1 MAGRLTIMLA
11 AGVAVMCATG
21 PTAMPSDSDLKV
33 VRLDPAA
40 APPGGSTVV
49 HAFVAN
55 AGPERTASPFTVVVR
70 LPSGFTAEGPYFPED
85 CRAEA
90 RGRLVR
96 CTFGAGLAALR
107 TATAL
112 VPVRVDTDVTPG
124 TRAEGH
130 VQVIGADDHDPRDD
144 RTPFTLSVGSGS
156 SEEPADQR

>member
-1 MAGRLTIMLA
+1 MARRLTTLLA

-21 PTAMPSDSDLKV
+21 LTAAPSDSDLEV
-33 VRLDPAA
+33 VRLDPTT

-55 AGPERTASPFTVVVR
+55 GGPDQTASPVTVVVR

-85 CRAEA
+85 CRPEA

-96 CTFGAGLAALR
+96 CTFGAGLARFR

-112 VPVRVDTDVTPG
+112 VPVRVDADVPFG
-124 TRAEGH
+124 TEAEGH
-130 VQVIGADDHDPRDD
+130 VQVISVDDRDPRNN
-144 RTPFTLSVGSGS
+144 RTPFTLSVDS
-156 SEEPADQR
+156 